1 LVQEF
6 VPGPTVTNYP
16 RGSDPT
22 HDFIRVIY
30 QIACGI
36 ADIHKAGM
44 IHRDIKP
51 SNIRLDCEGVVKIL
65 DFGLTSRISVDPVTF
80 DARGTMCYLAP
91 ELYAT
96 PPIKLSPAL
105 DIFSFGV
112 TARVISESGAMLS
125 VFRQT
130 PPYRTSFPSFSTCP
144 LTLPAEVVTLLDRTI
159 SISPSGR
166 PLMSEIRDLLGR
178 RLLYGKHRAVVTY
191 GQMHELSTPGKSISL
206 SIPGVGATSI
216 KYDGLQFTIASV
228 TGNVYINN
236 RPAAVG
242 EELPDSCVIT
252 IGAPPLGA
260 SRTFAPFN
268 VSHPGVVL

>member
-1 LVQEF
+1 M
-6 VPGPTVTNYP
+6 
-16 RGSDPT
+16 
-22 HDFIRVIY
+22 
-30 QIACGI
+30 ACGI
-36 ADIHKAGM
+36 ADIHKARK

-51 SNIRLDCEGVVKIL
+51 SNIRLDGEGVVKIL
-65 DFGLTSRISVDPVTF
+65 DFGLTSKAGADSVTI

-96 PPIKLSPAL
+96 APIKLSPAI

-112 TARVISESGAMLS
+112 TARVIAEGGAMLP

-130 PPYRTSFPSFSTCP
+130 PPYKDAFPSFSSCS
-144 LTLPAEVVTLLDRTI
+144 LTLPSDVVALLDRTL
-159 SISPSGR
+159 SVSPSDR

-206 SIPGVGATSI
+206 SIPGIGATSI
-216 KYDGLQFTIASV
+216 KYDGLRFKIGSV
-228 TGNVYINN
+228 VGDVYINN
-236 RPAAVG
+236 MRAVVG

-252 IGAPPLGA
+252 IGAQALGA